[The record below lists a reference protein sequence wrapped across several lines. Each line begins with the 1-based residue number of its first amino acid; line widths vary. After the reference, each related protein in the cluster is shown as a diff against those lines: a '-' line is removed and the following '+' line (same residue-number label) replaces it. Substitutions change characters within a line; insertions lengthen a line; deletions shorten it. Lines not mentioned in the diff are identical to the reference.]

1 MISFCESLFP
11 QLLSLPFWHTNAYR
25 RSGSLL
31 NFELKVLTRTEVI
44 SKEDVVLR
52 GRKSFQGQ
60 MWEGSTGH
68 TCQVRQW
75 GVVPTAIFKIRSNFA
90 EMCI

>member
-52 GRKSFQGQ
+52 GRESFQGQ

-68 TCQVRQW
+68 ACQVRQW